1 MTFVQIIDYKTDKV
15 DDFNRLMD
23 RWVEQTQGTRTA
35 THSIV
40 AEDRNTHHVVEVVEF
55 PSYEEATRNSDLPE
69 TNQIFEE
76 IVALCDGPPTFT
88 DLDVIRDEQ
97 LNKATARRW
106 FEVASRG
113 DLDALGDVLTEDYHD
128 HDPTNEQDVRG
139 VDGAREEINMSRQVF
154 PDFRFTVEDQ
164 LAEGDRV
171 ATRWTWQGTHSGE
184 FMGAAPTG
192 KVKITGM
199 TIHRLR
205 NGKIQEG
212 WFNWDF
218 LGELRQIGVVTL

>member
-1 MTFVQIIDYKTDKV
+1 MT
-15 DDFNRLMD
+15 
-23 RWVEQTQGTRTA
+23 
-35 THSIV
+35 
-40 AEDRNTHHVVEVVEF
+40 
-55 PSYEEATRNSDLPE
+55 PE

-128 HDPTNEQDVRG
+128 HDPANEKDVRG
-139 VDGAREEINMSRQVF
+139 VDGAREEINMYRQAF

-171 ATRWTWQGTHSGE
+171 ATRWTWQGPT
-184 FMGAAPTG
+184 AASSWVPHPRA
-192 KVKITGM
+192 KKSS
-199 TIHRLR
+199 
-205 NGKIQEG
+205 
-212 WFNWDF
+212 
-218 LGELRQIGVVTL
+218 

>member
-55 PSYEEATRNSDLPE
+55 PSYEEAMRNSNLAE
-69 TNQIFEE
+69 TNQIYEE

-88 DLDVIRDEQ
+88 DLDVI
-97 LNKATARRW
+97 ATSSSTRPARRW

-128 HDPTNEQDVRG
+128 HDPANEKDVRG
-139 VDGAREEINMSRQVF
+139 VDGAREEINMYRQAF

-164 LAEGDRV
+164 LAEGDR
-171 ATRWTWQGTHSGE
+171 
-184 FMGAAPTG
+184 AASSWVPHPRA
-192 KVKITGM
+192 KKSS
-199 TIHRLR
+199 
-205 NGKIQEG
+205 
-212 WFNWDF
+212 
-218 LGELRQIGVVTL
+218 